1 MMVEECVRI
10 LVGKHFSKPS
20 SVRQIMKCGD
30 DSKISLR
37 GIVLKVAEEG
47 KNEE

>member
-1 MMVEECVRI
+1 
-10 LVGKHFSKPS
+10 LGNNFLKQP

-30 DSKISLR
+30 YSKISLR
-37 GIVLKVAEEG
+37 EIILKVAEEG